1 MEILMQNRKN
11 NDIGQNYINN
21 RLIEPMPI
29 MAHKAEDFDHLSIPD
44 AIQLFNHMHN
54 FENFPDNRPPKF
66 IGVYTGC
73 LIVPLPNVEVRPKYI
88 KFHDLHHI
96 MTGYSVG
103 RIGEG
108 QVSAWELGTGSAY
121 KSLLLGFMNLIA
133 ISTGFFLKPKAI
145 WHAYVRG
152 TQSRNMYWNSQRQA
166 IQNNDY
172 LNITELK
179 KINLEYQKP
188 NLWLGI
194 RVVEFAVYI
203 LLAMI
208 VHFILVIP
216 ALILRVI
223 VDIGLKKP
231 LILMIKPP
239 KRPDL
244 Y

>member
-1 MEILMQNRKN
+1 
-11 NDIGQNYINN
+11 
-21 RLIEPMPI
+21 
-29 MAHKAEDFDHLSIPD
+29 
-44 AIQLFNHMHN
+44 
-54 FENFPDNRPPKF
+54 
-66 IGVYTGC
+66 
-73 LIVPLPNVEVRPKYI
+73 
-88 KFHDLHHI
+88 
-96 MTGYSVG
+96 VG

-172 LNITELK
+172 LNIAELK

>member
-172 LNITELK
+172 LNIAELK
-179 KINLEYQKP
+179 KILCTRQK
-188 NLWLGI
+188 
-194 RVVEFAVYI
+194 
-203 LLAMI
+203 
-208 VHFILVIP
+208 
-216 ALILRVI
+216 
-223 VDIGLKKP
+223 
-231 LILMIKPP
+231 
-239 KRPDL
+239 
-244 Y
+244 